1 MSSNRD
7 LASVIDIYLAGKKII
22 NFAQNITLET
32 LLNNEM
38 CLSAILYQILIM
50 GEATKRLSSE
60 FRQANSH
67 LPWKEIA
74 GMRDRLIHNYDNVK
88 PDIIWDVVNREIPEL
103 LPKLESLLPPKP

>member
-1 MSSNRD
+1 MSKNRD
-7 LASVIDIYLAGKKII
+7 LASIIDIYQAGEKIVK
-22 NFAQNITLET
+22 FAQNLTQES

-60 FRQANSH
+60 FRQTNSH

-74 GMRDRLIHNYDNVK
+74 GIRDKLIHNYDNVK
-88 PDIIWDVVNREIPEL
+88 SDVVWDVVNREIPEL
-103 LPKLESLLPPKP
+103 LPKLEKLLPPKP